1 MPVVR
6 RTWPVW
12 VCFAAALL
20 AAAPDARGQTP
31 APELTPQLIDLSLL
45 AREARLA
52 GDHELW
58 LERGQRVLDLAPD
71 HPDLLISVAR
81 ALAANGRFDDAA
93 IRLED
98 AVRRG
103 GGFDLATFPEFKMA
117 PETARLRSEERRVGK
132 ECRS

>member
-6 RTWPVW
+6 RTCPVW
-12 VCFAAALL
+12 VCFAAVLL
-20 AAAPDARGQTP
+20 AAAPDARRQTP
-31 APELTPQLIDLSLL
+31 APGPTPQLIDLSLQ

-52 GDHELW
+52 GDHKLW

-103 GGFDLATFPEFKMA
+103 GGFDLA
-117 PETARLRSEERRVGK
+117 
-132 ECRS
+132 